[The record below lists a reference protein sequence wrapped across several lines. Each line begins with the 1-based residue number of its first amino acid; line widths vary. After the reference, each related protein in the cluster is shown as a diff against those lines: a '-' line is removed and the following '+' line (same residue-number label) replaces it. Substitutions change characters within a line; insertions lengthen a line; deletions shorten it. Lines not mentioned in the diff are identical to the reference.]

1 MDYSEFIISISSN
14 TPPNF
19 DSQLL
24 LAMWYSLKDEWDT
37 SHEIVQDI
45 NSTDAA
51 WVHAHLHKIEG
62 DMSNAKY
69 WYDKATKNT
78 LDLSIEGEAEEIIKF
93 LLS

>member
-14 TPPNF
+14 TPPNL